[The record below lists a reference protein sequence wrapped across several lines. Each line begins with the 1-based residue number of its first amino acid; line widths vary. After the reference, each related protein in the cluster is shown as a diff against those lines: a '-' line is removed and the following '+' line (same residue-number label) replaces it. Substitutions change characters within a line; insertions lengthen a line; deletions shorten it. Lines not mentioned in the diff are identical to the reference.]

1 MSAHTGN
8 GAGKDEREFRERAEQ
23 IDRLVQRAQTIPDR
37 ETRAFVLE
45 LLQAVMTLHSDCLER
60 LLAMVEEQSPAL
72 LDSFSRD
79 PAINVILALYGLHP
93 VPLEARVKTA
103 LDEIR
108 PYLQSHSGDV
118 ELLEIAESTVR
129 VRLTTRS
136 SGCGVATLKQAVERS
151 IYENAPEV
159 AEVIAEQNS
168 ILPASQLV
176 QLR

>member
-1 MSAHTGN
+1 
-8 GAGKDEREFRERAEQ
+8 
-23 IDRLVQRAQTIPDR
+23 
-37 ETRAFVLE
+37 
-45 LLQAVMTLHSDCLER
+45 
-60 LLAMVEEQSPAL
+60 
-72 LDSFSRD
+72 
-79 PAINVILALYGLHP
+79 
-93 VPLEARVKTA
+93 
-103 LDEIR
+103 
-108 PYLQSHSGDV
+108 V

-168 ILPASQLV
+168 ILPAPQLV